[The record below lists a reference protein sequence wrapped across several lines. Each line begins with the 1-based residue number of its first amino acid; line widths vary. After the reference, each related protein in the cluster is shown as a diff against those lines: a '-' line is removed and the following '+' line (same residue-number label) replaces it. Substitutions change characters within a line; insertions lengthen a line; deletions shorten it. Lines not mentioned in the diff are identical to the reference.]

1 MCGIV
6 FVKGPLAGK
15 MVREALEKI
24 GHRGPDQS
32 SIWELDDVSIGF
44 VRLQITGSLDEGNQ
58 PQIFHNKTIATNG
71 EIYNSERL
79 INRYRLPYFACDID
93 VILPLYHQIG
103 VEIVNELDGFYSS
116 IIFDHGEGTVTCLR
130 DHIGKKPL
138 FAGRASGHVFIAS
151 ELKAFDSVD
160 SFEEVPLGVS
170 VVDLKNGTTQ
180 QTTTVPLLP
189 TRRTLQEI
197 FVDAVEKRIPPV
209 GQPFGV
215 FLSGGL
221 DSSLVASIVSRSR
234 PDAVYF
240 TLSGDT
246 NQDGQSVEEVIS
258 FLGLKNIRRVQI
270 PDAEDLDALIPAVV
284 QATESFNPSIVS
296 NGLGTFLLAQAARK
310 EGIKVILGGE
320 GADELFGGYH
330 SFHSASDP
338 WKSTRTRLIEDMHRT
353 ELRRLDLASMAHSV
367 EVRCPFLDREMRAFS
382 DTLTHEEMYNTSA
395 NKYILRKTFT
405 GFLPD
410 SILMRKKT
418 SLDVGSGIRA
428 MVVSYLRRE
437 GASERDA
444 LRQLWLE
451 RFNYDSAHP
460 YFSEYPVFDHL
471 IDRRGGEHS

>member
-1 MCGIV
+1 
-6 FVKGPLAGK
+6 

-32 SIWELDDVSIGF
+32 SIWEQDDVSIGF
-44 VRLQITGSLDEGNQ
+44 VRLQITGSLEEGNQ
-58 PQIFHNKTIATNG
+58 PQIFRNKTIATNG
-71 EIYNSERL
+71 EIYNSEWL
-79 INRYRLPYFACDID
+79 IDHYHLPYFACDTD
-93 VILPLYHQIG
+93 VILPLYHQVG

-116 IIFDHGEGTVTCLR
+116 IIFDHVEGTVTCLR

-138 FAGRASGHVFIAS
+138 FAGKALGHVFIAS

-170 VVDLKNGTTQ
+170 EVDLKNGTTH
-180 QTTTVPLLP
+180 QTTTVPSLP
-189 TRRTLQEI
+189 TKRTLEEI
-197 FVDAVEKRIPPV
+197 FVNAVQKRIPPD

-234 PDAVYF
+234 PDAIYF
-240 TLSGDT
+240 TLSGEI
-246 NQDGQSVEEVIS
+246 NQDGQSVKEVVS
-258 FLGLKNIRRVQI
+258 FLGLRNIRSVQI
-270 PDAEDLDALIPAVV
+270 PDVEDLDALIPAVV

-330 SFHSASDP
+330 SFHSACDP

-382 DTLTHEEMYNTSA
+382 DTLTHDQMYNASA
-395 NKYILRKTFT
+395 NKYVLRKTFT

-428 MVVSYLRRE
+428 MVVSYLRRG

-444 LRQLWLE
+444 LRQLWLD
-451 RFNYDSAHP
+451 RFDFDSAHP

>member
-1 MCGIV
+1 
-6 FVKGPLAGK
+6 

-79 INRYRLPYFACDID
+79 INRHRLPYFGCDID

-151 ELKAFDSVD
+151 ELKAFDSLD

-170 VVDLKNGTTQ
+170 VVDLKNGTTH

>member
-1 MCGIV
+1 M
-6 FVKGPLAGK
+6 
-15 MVREALEKI
+15 
-24 GHRGPDQS
+24 
-32 SIWELDDVSIGF
+32 
-44 VRLQITGSLDEGNQ
+44 
-58 PQIFHNKTIATNG
+58 
-71 EIYNSERL
+71 
-79 INRYRLPYFACDID
+79 
-93 VILPLYHQIG
+93 
-103 VEIVNELDGFYSS
+103 
-116 IIFDHGEGTVTCLR
+116 
-130 DHIGKKPL
+130 
-138 FAGRASGHVFIAS
+138 ASGHVFIAS

-160 SFEEVPLGVS
+160 SFVEVPLGVS
-170 VVDLKNGTTQ
+170 VVDLKNGTTH
-180 QTTTVPLLP
+180 QTTTVSLLP

-246 NQDGQSVEEVIS
+246 NQDGQSVKEVIS

-353 ELRRLDLASMAHSV
+353 ELRRLDLASMAHS
-367 EVRCPFLDREMRAFS
+367 
-382 DTLTHEEMYNTSA
+382 
-395 NKYILRKTFT
+395 LRY
-405 GFLPD
+405 
-410 SILMRKKT
+410 
-418 SLDVGSGIRA
+418 A
-428 MVVSYLRRE
+428 
-437 GASERDA
+437 
-444 LRQLWLE
+444 
-451 RFNYDSAHP
+451 AH
-460 YFSEYPVFDHL
+460 F
-471 IDRRGGEHS
+471 

>member
-1 MCGIV
+1 
-6 FVKGPLAGK
+6 
-15 MVREALEKI
+15 MVREALVKI

-44 VRLQITGSLDEGNQ
+44 VRLQITGSFDEGNQ
-58 PQIFHNKTIATNG
+58 PQILHNKTIATNG

-93 VILPLYHQIG
+93 VILPLYHRIG
-103 VEIVNELDGFYSS
+103 GKIVSELDGFYSS
-116 IIFDHGEGTVTCLR
+116 VIFDHVEGTVTCLR

-138 FAGRASGHVFIAS
+138 FAGRASGHVFIVS

-160 SFEEVPLGVS
+160 SFEEIPLGVS
-170 VVDLKNGTTQ
+170 VVDLKNGTTH

-296 NGLGTFLLAQAARK
+296 NGLGTFLLAQAARE

-330 SFHSASDP
+330 SFHSASGP

-382 DTLTHEEMYNTSA
+382 DMLTHEEMYNISA
-395 NKYILRKTFT
+395 NKYVLRNTFT

-428 MVVSYLRRE
+428 MVVSYLHRE

-444 LRQLWLE
+444 LRRLWLE
-451 RFNYDSAHP
+451 RFDYDPAHP

>member
-1 MCGIV
+1 
-6 FVKGPLAGK
+6 

-32 SIWELDDVSIGF
+32 SIWERDDVSIGF
-44 VRLQITGSLDEGNQ
+44 VRLQITGSLEEGNQ
-58 PQIFHNKTIATNG
+58 PQILHNKTIATNG
-71 EIYNSERL
+71 EIYNSEWL
-79 INRYRLPYFACDID
+79 INHYRLPYFACDTN

-116 IIFDHGEGTVTCLR
+116 IIFDHVEGTLTCLR

-138 FAGRASGHVFIAS
+138 FAGKALGHVFIAS

-170 VVDLKNGTTQ
+170 EVDLKNGTTH
-180 QTTTVPLLP
+180 QTRTISTLP
-189 TRRTLQEI
+189 TKRTLQEI
-197 FVDAVEKRIPPV
+197 FVNAVQKRIPPA

-221 DSSLVASIVSRSR
+221 DSSLVASIVSKSR

-240 TLSGDT
+240 TLSGET
-246 NQDGQSVEEVIS
+246 NQDGQSVKEVVS
-258 FLGLKNIRRVQI
+258 FLGLRNIRSVKI

-310 EGIKVILGGE
+310 EGIKVILSGE

-330 SFHSASDP
+330 SFHSACDP

-382 DTLTHEEMYNTSA
+382 DTLNHDEMYNASA
-395 NKYILRKTFT
+395 NKYVLRKSFT

-410 SILMRKKT
+410 STLMRKKT

-428 MVVSYLRRE
+428 TVVSYLRRG

-444 LRQLWLE
+444 LRQLWLD
-451 RFNYDSAHP
+451 RFNHDPAHP

-471 IDRRGGEHS
+471 IDRRGGDHS

>member
-1 MCGIV
+1 
-6 FVKGPLAGK
+6 
-15 MVREALEKI
+15 MVREALGKL

-44 VRLQITGSLDEGNQ
+44 VRLQITGSLEEGNQ
-58 PQIFHNKTIATNG
+58 PQIYQNKTIATNG

-79 INRYRLPYFACDID
+79 MQQYHLPKSVCDTD

-103 VEIVNELDGFYSS
+103 EGIVNELDGFYSS
-116 IIFDHGEGTVTCLR
+116 IIFDQVEGTVTCLR

-138 FAGRASGHVFIAS
+138 FAGKALDHVFVVS

-170 VVDLKNGTTQ
+170 DVDLKNGTTHQ
-180 QTTTVPLLP
+180 KTTVPSL
-189 TRRTLQEI
+189 TTKRSLQEI
-197 FVDAVEKRIPPV
+197 FVDAVEKRIPPF

-240 TLSGDT
+240 TLSGEI
-246 NQDGQSVEEVIS
+246 NQDGKSVEEVVS
-258 FLGLKNIRRVQI
+258 FLGLKNICSVPI
-270 PDAEDLDALIPAVV
+270 PNAEELAALIPAVV

-296 NGLGTFLLAQAARK
+296 NGLGTFLLAEAARK
-310 EGIKVILGGE
+310 EGIKVVLGGE

-330 SFHSASDP
+330 SFNSACDP

-353 ELRRLDLASMAHSV
+353 ELRRLDLASMANSI

-382 DTLTHEEMYNTSA
+382 DMLSHEEMYNTSG
-395 NKYILRKTFT
+395 NKYVLRTSFV
-405 GFLPD
+405 GFLPN

-418 SLDVGSGIRA
+418 SLDVGSGIRPL
-428 MVVSYLRRE
+428 VVSYLRRGGE
-437 GASERDA
+437 NEREV
-444 LRQLWLE
+444 LRQLWLN
-451 RFNYDSAHP
+451 RFNYDSTHP

-471 IDRRGGEHS
+471 IDRRRGEHS